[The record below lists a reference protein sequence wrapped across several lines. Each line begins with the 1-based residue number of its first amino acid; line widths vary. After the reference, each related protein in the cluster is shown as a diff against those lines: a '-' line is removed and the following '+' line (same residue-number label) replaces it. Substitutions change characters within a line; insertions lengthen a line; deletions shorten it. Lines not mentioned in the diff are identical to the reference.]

1 MIYMG
6 SKAKI
11 AKYLLPIVK
20 RYLTK
25 DRWYV
30 EPFCGGCNMIDK
42 VRHDKRIANDYNK
55 YLIALFKALQEGI
68 EFPVY
73 ISKEEYDTVKQNKEN
88 FPDWYVGYVGFVCSF
103 RGKFF
108 NGWKC
113 SLFDTKDGDV
123 RNYQRESLNNLL
135 SQSFFLRDVKFTCG
149 SYKDLLIPEN
159 SVIYCDPPYQDT
171 TSYKNESEFNHDEF
185 WQWCRDMVNKGHD
198 VLVSEYNAPD
208 DFVAVWNKQVN
219 SRLSGKNVISIEKLF
234 VHESIADRYRSKE
247 LELF

>member
-1 MIYMG
+1 M
-6 SKAKI
+6 
-11 AKYLLPIVK
+11 
-20 RYLTK
+20 
-25 DRWYV
+25 
-30 EPFCGGCNMIDK
+30 
-42 VRHDKRIANDYNK
+42 
-55 YLIALFKALQEGI
+55 FKALQEGI
-68 EFPVY
+68 KFPVY

-234 VHESIADRYRSKE
+234 VHESIADRYKSKE